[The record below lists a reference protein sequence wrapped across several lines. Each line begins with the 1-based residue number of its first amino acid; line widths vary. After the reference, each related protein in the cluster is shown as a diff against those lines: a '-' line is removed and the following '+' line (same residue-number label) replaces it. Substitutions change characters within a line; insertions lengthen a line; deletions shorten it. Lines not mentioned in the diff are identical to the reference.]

1 MAKILFYDL
10 ETTGLKSDKN
20 GIHQLSAIVDIDGQ
34 VMETINLKM
43 KPFESDII
51 EESALESCNV
61 TLETIMSY
69 DSPISQK
76 IVLDKLLNRYVDK
89 YNTKDKFHLSG
100 YNNASFDNQFL
111 REYFL
116 KCKDEWFG
124 SYFWSDTIDVMSLAS
139 YKLQNKRH
147 ELKKFRLSDVSA
159 YLGIEVEQERLHD
172 ALYDVEL
179 TRKIYYKLFF
189 NRNV

>member
-20 GIHQLSAIVDIDGQ
+20 GIHQLSAIVDIDGE
-34 VMETINLKM
+34 VIEAINLKM

-51 EESALESCNV
+51 EESALEKCNV